1 MTSCRV
7 RQDRH
12 DCWVDGREEWREGL
26 GRRKVRVHRMVDRVG
41 DNHQIFPEDGHR
53 LAAGDHAVNAY
64 SVNSFTWDAP
74 QRQGDAR
81 LSKEFDRGLE
91 TP

>member
-1 MTSCRV
+1 
-7 RQDRH
+7 
-12 DCWVDGREEWREGL
+12 
-26 GRRKVRVHRMVDRVG
+26 MVDRVG

-74 QRQGDAR
+74 QSLRDVPAP
-81 LSKEFDRGLE
+81 KEIDRGLQ